1 MSANLIL
8 RIFLYLGEKLFL
20 GFLTF
25 DHFPALKRKTKMP
38 FFGRR
43 VHPNEL
49 HLNNKSGGSH
59 HLIQLDLGCGQWL
72 GKVQGSGDC
81 VRCKWIAV
89 TLEHVE
95 DLDMSWVNGFHIAFL
110 HPGLGAEDWAAT
122 QSRWDWRRLRWHELA
137 CFEELDPCEL

>member
-1 MSANLIL
+1 
-8 RIFLYLGEKLFL
+8 
-20 GFLTF
+20 
-25 DHFPALKRKTKMP
+25 MP

-49 HLNNKSGGSH
+49 HLNYKSGGSH

-72 GKVQGSGDC
+72 GKVQGSCDR

-95 DLDMSWVNGFHIAFL
+95 DLDISWVNGFHIAFL

-122 QSRWDWRRLRWHELA
+122 QSRWDWRRLHWHELA
-137 CFEELDPCEL
+137 CFEELDPCELSLSFHSQRSLWET